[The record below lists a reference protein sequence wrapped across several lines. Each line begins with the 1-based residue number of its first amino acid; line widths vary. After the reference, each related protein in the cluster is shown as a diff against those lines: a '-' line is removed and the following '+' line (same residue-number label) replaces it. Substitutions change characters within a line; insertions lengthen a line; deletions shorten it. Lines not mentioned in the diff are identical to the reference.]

1 MYKSLATK
9 YRPKEFSEVVEQGVT
24 VRILQRVLE
33 KGAPK
38 NAYLFAGASGSGKTT
53 LARIFANKLNNG
65 CGTPIEIDA
74 ASSAGLV
81 DQVRDLITDAEQR
94 SLDSVYKVYIIDE
107 CHSVSSHGWQ
117 AFLKCLEEPPMYTI
131 FMFCTTEPHKIPAT
145 VLNRLQRYN
154 ISKISNEGIRSRLEY
169 ICQQEGFTN
178 YSETCDLISKTC
190 QGCMRD
196 AITMLEQCAELS
208 EDLCLENSKQI
219 LGNVSAEVM
228 MKLTNFLLDGNE
240 EKMFAVIESLAQEGV
255 DLKQF
260 MSNYLEFVLDLC
272 KYIIFQTIGVTNIPE
287 YLETVQD
294 QYTNLRY
301 TVGFENSLVWFNKLA
316 DKILD
321 INNAIKYDTS
331 SKTTVEAYL
340 IRICRG
346 I

>member
-74 ASSAGLV
+74 ASNNGVENVRAIIESA
-81 DQVRDLITDAEQR
+81 DQR
-94 SLDSVYKVYIIDE
+94 SLDSIYKVFIIDE
-107 CHSVSSHGWQ
+107 AHSITTQGWQ

-145 VLNRLQRYN
+145 ILNRLQRYN
-154 ISKISNEGIRSRLEY
+154 IAKISNEGIRTRLEY

-178 YSETCDLISKTC
+178 YSETCDLISKIC

-196 AITMLEQCAELS
+196 AITMLDQCSDFS

-240 EKMFAVIESLAQEGV
+240 EKMFAVIESLFQEGV

-316 DKILD
+316 DKVLD
-321 INNAIKYDTS
+321 IKNAIKYDTS
-331 SKTTVEAYL
+331 YKTTIEAYL

>member
-24 VRILQRVLE
+24 VRILQRVIE

-38 NAYLFAGASGSGKTT
+38 NAYLFAGATGSGKTT

-74 ASSAGLV
+74 ASNNGV
-81 DQVRDLITDAEQR
+81 DNVRAIIEAADQR
-94 SLDSVYKVYIIDE
+94 ALDSVYKVFIIDE
-107 CHSVSSHGWQ
+107 AHSITTQGWQ

-145 VLNRLQRYN
+145 ILNRLQRYN
-154 ISKISNEGIRSRLEY
+154 ISKISNDGIRARLEY

-178 YSETCDLISKTC
+178 YIETCDLISKIC

-196 AITMLEQCAELS
+196 AITMLDQCSDFS

-240 EKMFAVIESLAQEGV
+240 EKMFAVIESLAQDGV

-260 MSNYLEFVLDLC
+260 MSNYLEFILDLC

-287 YLETVQD
+287 YLETTQD
-294 QYTNLRY
+294 PQTNIKY
-301 TVGFENSLVWFNKLA
+301 TVGFENNLAWFNKLA
-316 DKILD
+316 DKVLD
-321 INNAIKYDTS
+321 IKNAIKYDTS
-331 SKTTVEAYL
+331 YKTTIEAYL

>member
-1 MYKSLATK
+1 
-9 YRPKEFSEVVEQGVT
+9 
-24 VRILQRVLE
+24 
-33 KGAPK
+33 
-38 NAYLFAGASGSGKTT
+38 
-53 LARIFANKLNNG
+53 
-65 CGTPIEIDA
+65 
-74 ASSAGLV
+74 
-81 DQVRDLITDAEQR
+81 
-94 SLDSVYKVYIIDE
+94 
-107 CHSVSSHGWQ
+107 
-117 AFLKCLEEPPMYTI
+117 
-131 FMFCTTEPHKIPAT
+131 MFCTTEPHEIPAT

-154 ISKISNEGIRSRLEY
+154 IAKISNDGIRARLEY

-178 YSETCDLISKTC
+178 YVETCDLISKIC

-196 AITMLEQCAELS
+196 AITMLDQCSDFS

-240 EKMFAVIESLAQEGV
+240 EKMFAVIETLFQEGV
-255 DLKQF
+255 DIKQF
-260 MSNYLEFVLDLC
+260 MSNYLAFVLDLC

-287 YLETVQD
+287 YLETSQD
-294 QYTNLRY
+294 PQTNIKYT
-301 TVGFENSLVWFNKLA
+301 TGFENNLVWFNKLA
-316 DKILD
+316 DKVLD

>member
-9 YRPKEFSEVVEQGVT
+9 YRPTEFSEVVEQGVT

-74 ASSAGLV
+74 ASNGGV
-81 DQVRDLITDAEQR
+81 ENVRAIIADAEQR
-94 SLDSVYKVYIIDE
+94 SLDSIYKVYIIDE
-107 CHSVSSHGWQ
+107 CHSVTSDGWQ

-131 FMFCTTEPHKIPAT
+131 FMFCTTEPHEIPAT

-154 ISKISNEGIRSRLEY
+154 IAKISNDGIRARLEY

-178 YSETCDLISKTC
+178 YIETCDLISKIC

-196 AITMLEQCAELS
+196 AITMLDQCSDFS

-240 EKMFAVIESLAQEGV
+240 EKMFAVIETLFQEGV

-260 MSNYLEFVLDLC
+260 MSNYLGFVLDLC

-287 YLETVQD
+287 YLETSQD
-294 QYTNLRY
+294 PQTNIKYT
-301 TVGFENSLVWFNKLA
+301 TGFENNLVWFNKLA
-316 DKILD
+316 DKVLD
-321 INNAIKYDTS
+321 ITTAIKYDTS

-340 IRICRG
+340 LRICRG